1 MNTSKP
7 NTPLFHLS
15 EAQLL
20 PIMRRACH
28 LYAWLLPPWQKPDE
42 QCAVFCATMLAAGS
56 VGNIIY
62 CLGRAFAVKML
73 PLLVEAEAFEL
84 VVGLENAI
92 AHGRSLLDEA
102 GSLDAEGLELDP
114 AMQAAVKAYIT

>member
-1 MNTSKP
+1 MNNSTP
-7 NTPLFHLS
+7 PLFYLS
-15 EAQLL
+15 EPQLL

-28 LYAWLLPPWQKPDE
+28 LYAFLLPPWQKPDE
-42 QCAVFCATMLAAGS
+42 QCALFCATMLAAGS
-56 VGNIIY
+56 VGNIVF
-62 CLGRAFAVKML
+62 CLGRAFSAKML

-84 VVGLENAI
+84 VMGLENAI

-114 AMQAAVKAYIT
+114 AMQAARRADII